1 MPVSLAVLMAATA
14 ALLAVAVCAVLWN
27 RKRATGSAAV
37 PIEAPRLADAPPPA
51 LPPLIAPELDA
62 SIAGSLWTT
71 QLEVGQTFHIQ
82 TRSAKYVLTLRDP
95 MTGLYNA
102 LRVGPRRG
110 QVVEERFS
118 MLFKGTFVP
127 YRGFLHRE
135 FAPGGNLYYEMI
147 VGGGIRQRTST
158 PISRVLFTV
167 GESLRQAS

>member
-1 MPVSLAVLMAATA
+1 MPVSLALLMAATA
-14 ALLAVAVCAVLWN
+14 ALLAVAVCAVLWD
-27 RKRATGSAAV
+27 RKRATVAHAV
-37 PIEAPRLADAPPPA
+37 PSEAPRLADAPAPVA
-51 LPPLIAPELDA
+51 PPLIAPEPDA
-62 SIAGSLWTT
+62 SASGSLWTT

-82 TRSAKYVLTLRDP
+82 TQSAKYVLTLRDP
-95 MTGLYNA
+95 MTGLYDA

-110 QVVEERFS
+110 HLVEERFS

-147 VGGGIRQRTST
+147 ADGGVRQRTST
-158 PISRVLFTV
+158 PVARILFTV